1 MNQLLQRHKLIHD
14 QNERVVIVDRWAD
27 YANVDNVSLY
37 RYFEDKTSGGLR
49 EFVKRLTESGSN
61 TLEAFTKFKQ
71 VSDGCWESP
80 NGALL
85 LYTKG
90 LKYAV
95 ESHKQQIIDFLL

>member
-1 MNQLLQRHKLIHD
+1 M
-14 QNERVVIVDRWAD
+14 
-27 YANVDNVSLY
+27 
-37 RYFEDKTSGGLR
+37 
-49 EFVKRLTESGSN
+49 RLTESGSD
-61 TLEAFTKFKQ
+61 TLEAFTKFRQ

-95 ESHKQQIIDFLL
+95 ESHTQQIIDFLL